1 MPGFPVPHHLP
12 EFAHIHVHRVGGAIQ
27 PSHPL
32 WPSSAFNHS
41 QAYIIRPC
49 ENQESEMLMKEKWE
63 NIYGNIKCGPKSKT
77 GICLSYADYP
87 ENKKGRTKIIIY
99 FSFSL

>member
-1 MPGFPVPHHLP
+1 
-12 EFAHIHVHRVGGAIQ
+12 
-27 PSHPL
+27 
-32 WPSSAFNHS
+32 
-41 QAYIIRPC
+41 
-49 ENQESEMLMKEKWE
+49 MKEKWE

-77 GICLSYADYP
+77 GICLSDADYP